1 MGLVGPGLEEAE
13 GGGVRQGHE
22 RIGQSAAFGDALA
35 RDVEAKVTGGGGL
48 ELLAGGPEAGEGA
61 KEVEEEYVKVL
72 Q

>member
-1 MGLVGPGLEEAE
+1 MCEQALVGRLMGLVGLGLEEAE

-48 ELLAGGPEAGEGA
+48 EFLAGGARSG
-61 KEVEEEYVKVL
+61 
-72 Q
+72 